1 MKPEDELVPLPD
13 KFREARD
20 RLRVVGHELVRYT
33 NAHARR
39 VASRY
44 RHPEADYEYAIHK
57 IEFVDQKDGQIYIAE
72 HAFYSS
78 EQRVPEWV
86 VYYVEKEKPA
96 GFSLIKDS
104 FTSPVHALITLVV
117 PPYGLTLLGLV
128 GAGEYMRHRDQKARR
143 KELPRLSDI
152 PKFCTEKTIA
162 SG

>member
-20 RLRVVGHELVRYT
+20 RLRVVGNELVRYK
-33 NAHARR
+33 
-39 VASRY
+39 
-44 RHPEADYEYAIHK
+44 YAIHK